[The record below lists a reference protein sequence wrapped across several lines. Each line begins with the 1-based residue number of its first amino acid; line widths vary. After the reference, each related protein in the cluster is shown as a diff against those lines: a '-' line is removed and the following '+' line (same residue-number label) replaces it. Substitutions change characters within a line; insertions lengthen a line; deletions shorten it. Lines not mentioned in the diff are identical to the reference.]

1 MNSIET
7 DIVIKVEQL
16 SKLYRL
22 GTIGTG
28 SLRQDLQYWWNK
40 SVLKKENSFFELDED
55 NINGTKPQMIW
66 ALQNINCSSAHVSD
80 SGNLSPGN
88 GF

>member
-1 MNSIET
+1 MSLIET

-40 SVLKKENSFFELDED
+40 SILKKKVLFF
-55 NINGTKPQMIW
+55 N
-66 ALQNINCSSAHVSD
+66 
-80 SGNLSPGN
+80 
-88 GF
+88 